1 MKKNRQ
7 AMIARIIETNS
18 VGTQEDL
25 LALLLAAGV
34 NVTQATVSR
43 DIKEMRIVK
52 HPGPDGEYKYCLP
65 GEKQDESSS
74 KYMTLLKGAVSSTD
88 VAMNTVVVK
97 CHAGT
102 AQAACA
108 ALDSLNLKNVAGT
121 IAGDDTI
128 FILCYTTSDAVS
140 VREKI
145 DSLFNF

>member
-1 MKKNRQ
+1 
-7 AMIARIIETNS
+7 MIAQIIEKNS

-65 GEKQDESSS
+65 GEKTDENSS
-74 KYMTLLKGAVSSTD
+74 KYMAILSGAALSTD
-88 VAMNTVVVK
+88 IAMNIVVVK

-108 ALDSLNLKNVAGT
+108 ALDSLHLPDVAGT

-128 FILCYTTSDAVS
+128 FVLCYSVEDAVVTRKKLDTFFS
-140 VREKI
+140 
-145 DSLFNF
+145 F